1 MNNVKNEEQA
11 KDAGLAMVLILL
23 LVVLL
28 GEKHFLLLPAILCL
42 VLVMSVPSVFAPWA
56 RVWFAFS
63 HLLGTGISKILLTV
77 VFYGV
82 AMPIGVVRRW
92 GGADSMRVKLWK
104 KGTDSVFVDRNHA
117 ITRRDI
123 ERPY

>member
-1 MNNVKNEEQA
+1 MENRITKGQA
-11 KDAGLAMVLILL
+11 RDAGLAMVLILL
-23 LVVLL
+23 LFTLL
-28 GEKHFLLLPAILCL
+28 GGKQFLLPAIICL
-42 VLVMSVPSVFAPWA
+42 VFVMSVPSVFTLWA
-56 RVWFAFS
+56 CVWFAFS
-63 HLLGTGISKILLTV
+63 HLLGTIVSKVLLTV

-82 AMPIGVVRRW
+82 AVPVGLMRRM

-104 KGTDSVFVDRNHA
+104 KGGGSVFAARNHL